1 DDPIQEGLILRRLL
15 SEQQYL
21 KESVRLLRRFA
32 KGYTAADGF
41 DLHKL
46 DLIPQAKINR
56 VKHYAAILREET
68 SQQTVDAKG
77 RVTQHFK
84 VVRPRSAHGH
94 RALEAFTG
102 QTIIPNRR
110 GYVVPL
116 SEPQKQSV
124 GLVTKTVTLKDK
136 LGRPYKAK
144 QTQVEV
150 TTQRGRMTVYNRYF
164 RFPETPITFDDVILM
179 TRKMLRFMPR
189 GWYVIETS
197 THGAISAPIRKDD
210 LLGELA
216 NRFLVYDVL
225 PGGGGKDSRGLA
237 ETVVGYRLIGMT
249 ADDAHREFDARLTRR
264 DLARLFREQQRA
276 ARRRRLRKR
285 LAGVF

>member
-1 DDPIQEGLILRRLL
+1 
-15 SEQQYL
+15 
-21 KESVRLLRRFA
+21 
-32 KGYTAADGF
+32 
-41 DLHKL
+41 
-46 DLIPQAKINR
+46 IPQAKINR

-84 VVRPRSAHGH
+84 VVRPRSAHGR

-102 QTIIPNRR
+102 QTIIPNRT

-116 SEPQKQSV
+116 SEPKKQSIE
-124 GLVTKTVTLKDK
+124 LVTKTVTLKDK

-225 PGGGGKDSRGLA
+225 SGGGGKDSRGLA

-249 ADDAHREFDARLTRR
+249 ADDAHREYDARLTRR
-264 DLARLFREQQRA
+264 DLARRFREQQRA
-276 ARRRRLRKR
+276 ARRRRLTRR